1 MKTKFS
7 LALALSFMSLSAGVG
22 PVLMAE
28 KVQAQPELAFSEQV
42 SSGSMDVIKQ
52 STELEGVRCTPLLR
66 ILGFC

>member
-1 MKTKFS
+1 MKAKFS

-28 KVQAQPELAFSEQV
+28 KVHAQPEQAISEHAPIEAK
-42 SSGSMDVIKQ
+42 DVMQ